1 MVVKFRVRLLWPNA
15 PDIHQSRNFAED
27 MLYRF
32 ERAGTGRIE
41 NLDTMID
48 EFFVIVDNRRLL
60 GKVQEQ
66 MRKAI
71 DEFRKDVSIEVER
84 L

>member
-1 MVVKFRVRLLWPNA
+1 
-15 PDIHQSRNFAED
+15 